1 MKLLLDQNIPRKI
14 LPNISGLFPNSAHV
28 YLLGLHEADDMAI
41 WEYAKQNGYII
52 VTKDSDFHEI
62 GLLNGIPPK
71 VIWLRCG
78 NGTSEFVS
86 KLLCNKLPEIKEFFE
101 DSTTF
106 CLEIF

>member
-14 LPNISGLFPNSAHV
+14 LPNILGLFPSSAHV
-28 YLLGLHEADDMAI
+28 FLLGLHGADDMAI
-41 WEYAKQNGYII
+41 WEYAKQSGYII

-78 NGTSEFVS
+78 NGTNEFIS
-86 KLLCNKLPEIKEFFE
+86 KLLINKLSEITEFFE
-101 DSTTF
+101 DNTSF